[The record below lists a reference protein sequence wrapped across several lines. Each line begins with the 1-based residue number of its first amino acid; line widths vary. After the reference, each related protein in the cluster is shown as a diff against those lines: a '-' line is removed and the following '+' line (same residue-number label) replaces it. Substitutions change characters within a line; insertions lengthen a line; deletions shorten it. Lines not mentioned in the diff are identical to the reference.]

1 MIKSM
6 TGFGKSEFEINNK
19 KITIEIKSL
28 NSKQADISTRIP
40 ALYREKEIDMR
51 REITDQLVRG
61 KIDLSIYV
69 ENLGETSNAIIN
81 EAIVKNYFENLS
93 KLSNDLELPVNESI
107 LQIIMRLPD
116 SVKVQYEQ
124 LEEEEWEILLANI
137 RKALV
142 QVGQF
147 RLQEGTALEKD
158 LLANI
163 DAIQSLLKAV
173 EPFEQQRIETIKNRL
188 TDSLD
193 SLRLNGTVDHDRFE
207 QELIFY
213 LERLDFNEEKVR
225 LVNHCKYFLETM
237 KDSEPNGKKLSFIT
251 QEIGREINTIGSK
264 ANESNIQR
272 LVVQMKD
279 ALEKVKEQV
288 LNVL

>member
-28 NSKQADISTRIP
+28 NSKQADINTRIP

-69 ENLGETSNAIIN
+69 ENLGETSSAIIN
-81 EAIVKNYFENLS
+81 EAIVKNYFENLR

-116 SVKVQYEQ
+116 TVKVQYEQ

-137 RKALV
+137 RKALA

-163 DAIQSLLKAV
+163 DAIQSLLKAI

-188 TDSLD
+188 NDSLD

-237 KDSEPNGKKLSFIT
+237 KDGEPNGKKLSFIA

>member
-28 NSKQADISTRIP
+28 NSKQADINTRIP

-69 ENLGETSNAIIN
+69 ENLGETSSAIIN

>member
-1 MIKSM
+1 M

-28 NSKQADISTRIP
+28 NSKQADINTRIP

-69 ENLGETSNAIIN
+69 ENLGETSSAIIN
-81 EAIVKNYFENLS
+81 EAIVKNYFENLR

-116 SVKVQYEQ
+116 TVKVQYEQ

-137 RKALV
+137 RKALA

-163 DAIQSLLKAV
+163 DAIQSLLKAI

-237 KDSEPNGKKLSFIT
+237 KDGEPNGKKLSFIA

>member
-1 MIKSM
+1 
-6 TGFGKSEFEINNK
+6 
-19 KITIEIKSL
+19 
-28 NSKQADISTRIP
+28 
-40 ALYREKEIDMR
+40 MR

-69 ENLGETSNAIIN
+69 ENLGETSSAIIN
-81 EAIVKNYFENLS
+81 EAIVKNYFENLR

-116 SVKVQYEQ
+116 TVKVQYEQ

-137 RKALV
+137 RKALE

-163 DAIQSLLKAV
+163 DAIQSLLKAI

-188 TDSLD
+188 NDSLD

-237 KDSEPNGKKLSFIT
+237 KDGEPNGKKLSFIA

>member
-28 NSKQADISTRIP
+28 NSKQADINTRIP

-69 ENLGETSNAIIN
+69 ENLGETSSAIIN
-81 EAIVKNYFENLS
+81 EAIVKNYFENLR

-116 SVKVQYEQ
+116 TVKVQYEQ

-137 RKALV
+137 RKALA

-163 DAIQSLLKAV
+163 DAIQSLLKAI

-237 KDSEPNGKKLSFIT
+237 KDGEPNGKKLSFIA

>member
-1 MIKSM
+1 M

-28 NSKQADISTRIP
+28 NSKQADINTRIP

-69 ENLGETSNAIIN
+69 ENLGETSSAIIN
-81 EAIVKNYFENLS
+81 EAIVKNYFENLR

-116 SVKVQYEQ
+116 TVKIQYEQ

-137 RKALV
+137 RKALA

-163 DAIQSLLKAV
+163 DAIQSLLKAI

-237 KDSEPNGKKLSFIT
+237 KDGEPNGKKLSFIA